1 MSTPLHQRLY
11 LRIWLAVVVTI
22 AVVTLV
28 AGWLGSQEAERE
40 RSQRPGRE
48 ITIKSSSG
56 EVLGQTRARPNVVPG
71 QGAEFQVAMNDGSTL
86 VVQFSRPPRPPGSA
100 EGDVRPGMGGMGGRP
115 SPPPR
120 LPFNFAW
127 MMALLAVAVAL
138 GTYPIVRRLT
148 KRLETVQLGVERW
161 GAGDLSTRLPEDGQD
176 EVAFL
181 ARRFNHS
188 AERIETLLGTQK
200 ALVASQQVLL
210 ASQKTLLANASH
222 ELRSPLTRIRMG
234 LELMQDMAP
243 TLAASRTALP
253 PEGANF
259 PRGGP
264 SENYAPTPAA
274 SRTALPPEGANFPRG
289 GPSENYAPTLA
300 ASRSA
305 LLHEIN
311 RNISELDQLIEE
323 ILLASRLDAQEAD
336 MGTVEAVDLLG
347 LTAEEAARFEAD
359 LDVSLG
365 TGATHGALQG
375 TAELSVQ
382 GVAKLLR
389 RALRNLLENA
399 RRHGAGNISVRLA
412 RLGDVAEITVCDN
425 GPGVPEAYRAR
436 IFDAFFRLPGA
447 SERDGGVGL
456 GLALVKSIATRHGG
470 NVRVD
475 NRAGGGASFTLT
487 LPIRAHA
494 EGPSA
499 SGA

>member
-115 SPPPR
+115 TPPPR

-243 TLAASRTALP
+243 TLV
-253 PEGANF
+253 
-259 PRGGP
+259 
-264 SENYAPTPAA
+264 A

-289 GPSENYAPTLA
+289 GPSENYAPTLV

-359 LDVSLG
+359 LDVSLA
-365 TGATHGALQG
+365 TGAAHGALQD

-382 GVAKLLR
+382 GVARLLR

-399 RRHGAGNISVRLA
+399 RRHGAGNISVRLT
-412 RLGDVAEITVCDN
+412 RLGDVAEITVSDN

-470 NVRVD
+470 SVRVD